1 MDCNH
6 ETYKIC
12 VTHNGSVSTNLTD
25 QHFLSIP
32 LKDVIKAKLVATSIP
47 WNDTANVVYVTVDE
61 FDSKFTDFA
70 APMGTASLGNGLTN
84 QTPSSLKRRAMG
96 PLYSLF
102 RGSTG
107 DNRILYRNEYPIE
120 VDFIYPIKKLER
132 LSVSVRDESD
142 TIITIPS
149 GLNAYFYFEIV
160 CKRAN
165 LCY

>member
-25 QHFLSIP
+25 QHFLSLP
-32 LKDVIKAKLVATSIP
+32 LKDVINAKLVATSIP

-70 APMGTASLGNGLTN
+70 APLGTASLSNVLTN
-84 QTPSSLKRRAMG
+84 QTSSSLKRRAMG

-102 RGSTG
+102 RGNTG
-107 DNRILYRNEYPIE
+107 DNRILFRNEYPIE
-120 VDFIYPIKKLER
+120 VNFIYPIRKLER
-132 LSVSVRDESD
+132 LTVSVRDEAD
-142 TIITIPS
+142 NLLTIPA
-149 GLNAYFYFEIV
+149 GLNAYFYFEIL
-160 CKRAN
+160 CRRAN
-165 LCY
+165 LC